1 MKTKYE
7 NFLQKIKWRN
17 EMKKKE
23 NDEIFVL
30 CVKEN
35 IEQINYYAVS
45 ESSRDKAIE
54 FFKIYNKDKH
64 PKAIKKIVVN
74 ESETIEKVYN
84 QAEFK
89 KLLKKYER

>member
-1 MKTKYE
+1 
-7 NFLQKIKWRN
+7 
-17 EMKKKE
+17 MKKKE